1 MVEVPLPTGNP
12 NFRIEVELDEG
23 RTYFLNIRWN
33 ERAGA
38 WFLAIDDADGTRL
51 VSCIRLV
58 VNWPLFARFTDARLP
73 RGSLALE
80 DSQGE
85 DKDPG
90 LADLGSR
97 VRMYY
102 VTADDFAAIGLQ

>member
-12 NFRIEVELDEG
+12 FFRIEVELDEG
-23 RTYFLNIRWN
+23 RTFFLTMRWN

-38 WFLAIDDADGTRL
+38 WFMAVDDSGGTRL
-51 VSCIRLV
+51 LSCIRLV
-58 VNWPLFARFTDARLP
+58 VDWPLFARFTDARLP
-73 RGSLALE
+73 FGNLVLE

-85 DKDPG
+85 EKDPDLQG
-90 LADLGSR
+90 LGSR